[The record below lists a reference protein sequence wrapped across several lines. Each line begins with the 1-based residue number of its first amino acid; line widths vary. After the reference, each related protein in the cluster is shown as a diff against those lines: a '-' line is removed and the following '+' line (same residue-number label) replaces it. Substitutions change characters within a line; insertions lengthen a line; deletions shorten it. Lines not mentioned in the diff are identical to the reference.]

1 MAAPSVGLTQSSF
14 DALLPESPAVS
25 LFRQAGSLPLRK
37 MTSNSNHSELKALLT
52 GKPEPALVAAILA
65 PIGFADVPA
74 AFERLS
80 RTAGEGASRGLLAE
94 CLPSLLLSLSDTAQP
109 DHALVNFER
118 FVQSVPDRSALFAS
132 LRDNPRAVEILVR
145 LFVGS
150 QFLTEI
156 LLRSPDHLERLTQ
169 HKRLAELKSV
179 QQLHIEAEGAMLGID
194 DPDEQ
199 LNALRRFQRWELL
212 RVGICDFFGLL
223 DLRRVTV
230 QLSLLADALVQSCV
244 NHTYAQSGISP
255 SGFAVIAMGKL
266 GGEELNYS
274 SDIDL
279 LFLAET
285 NSPAH
290 WRIGQRLI
298 KALTTMSETG
308 FMYRVDMRLRP
319 WGRAGEL
326 VSSVE
331 SHLEYLASSA
341 QLWEKQ
347 AMLKARVIAGD
358 MQLGKSFLKR
368 AEHLLF
374 NTPSETVRESVRQM
388 KQKIEAGLARTGKT
402 WGEVK
407 LGQGS
412 IRDVEFVV
420 QYLQLIHGGKEP
432 AVRSFNTLDALVRL
446 ADCGFLH
453 ADEYRLL
460 TDGYVFLRTIEHALQ
475 LVHNKQTHELPQDEA
490 ELRYLARR
498 LDFGTAQQF
507 LAYYKQHGDS
517 VRRVYNR
524 YLGQGDKAHHA
535 QAIPENSGLKKHLD
549 RLEQE
554 YLTTFSEADIEQHA
568 LLAARIGDSEP
579 VVVESISV
587 ADNWR
592 VTIVGYDYPGE
603 LSLICGLLLVHGFDI
618 IEGQVF
624 TYEPLAVAARGET
637 ARPARQAWQRQSAR
651 RSNRRSEASPPVPA
665 HEDLRQKIVDV
676 FTVRSAEGVAA
687 REALQ
692 HYAADLRLL
701 VTQLQSGERDLAQG
715 ALVKRVAARLR
726 ATTAQPPGPLYPLEI
741 EIDNDL
747 SEQFTVL
754 RIRTEDTSGFL
765 YELTNAL
772 ALSGVYIS
780 RVSVH
785 SKGSQVFDTLL
796 VTDAKG
802 QKIVDPQKQRE
813 LQAAAVLIKH
823 FTHLLPRSPN
833 PEAALLHFRE
843 FVGQLF
849 MRPDW
854 PEELDS
860 LQKTGVLDALAQLL
874 GVSDFLWNDFLRV
887 QHGNLFP
894 VVRDVH
900 ALATAKTRLMLE
912 AELQKA
918 LESADSLE
926 ARRDALNAFKDREMF
941 RVDMRHIL
949 GHVREFSLFSEELS
963 NLAEVVVSAATG
975 MCQSDLA
982 EQFGPPLLK
991 DGCPAAFNVCALG
1004 KCGGRELGFASDIEL
1019 MFIYAGEG
1027 RTSGPHVVSTTEF
1040 YVKLVEGVTHSIKAH
1055 REGIFEIDLRLRP
1068 YGRAGSLAVSL
1079 EAFRSY
1085 FGPQGSAWPY
1095 ERQALVKLR
1104 PIAGD
1109 ENLGKQIVALRDE
1122 LIYTGEPFDV
1132 AAMRGMRERQQR
1144 QLVAAGTFNAKLSPG
1159 GLVDAEYLVQG
1170 LQITHGR
1177 RFPQLRL
1184 TNTLLAIDALFRAG
1198 VLTTDDATKLRDTY
1212 SFLRQLIGSLRIVRG
1227 NARDLTLPAQA
1238 SEEFAFLARR
1248 LGYEDHPAQLRSDL
1262 DRHVAD
1268 ILELSHRLLG

>member
-1 MAAPSVGLTQSSF
+1 
-14 DALLPESPAVS
+14 
-25 LFRQAGSLPLRK
+25 
-37 MTSNSNHSELKALLT
+37 MTPNTNQTDLQELLT
-52 GKPEPALVAAILA
+52 VTPDASRVATILA
-65 PIGFADVPA
+65 PIGFSDVPA

-80 RTAGEGASRGLLAE
+80 RTAGSGESRGLLAE
-94 CLPSLLLSLSDTAQP
+94 CLPGLLLALSDTAQP
-109 DHALVNFER
+109 DHALINFER
-118 FVQSVPDRSALFAS
+118 FVHAVSDRSALFRS

-156 LLRSPDHLERLTQ
+156 LLSSPGHLDRLTQ

-212 RVGICDFFGLL
+212 RIGICDFFGLL

-244 NHTYAQSGISP
+244 NHAYALSGISP

-298 KALTTMSETG
+298 KALTTMSDTG

-331 SHLEYLASSA
+331 SHLEYLANNA

-358 MQLGKSFLKR
+358 MSLGRNFLKR
-368 AEHLLF
+368 AEHHLF
-374 NTPSETVRESVRQM
+374 NAPSETVRESVRVM
-388 KQKIEAGLARTGKT
+388 KQKIEAGLARSGKT

-490 ELRYLARR
+490 ELKYLARR

-507 LAYYKQHGDS
+507 LAHYTQHQES
-517 VRRVYNR
+517 VRRVYDR
-524 YLGQGDKAHHA
+524 YLGRRDKVHQS
-535 QAIPENSGLKKHLD
+535 QAVPENPGLKKHLA

-554 YLTTFSEADIEQHA
+554 YLTTFSESDIEHHA
-568 LLAARIGDSEP
+568 LLAARISDAEP
-579 VVVESISV
+579 VVVETARSN
-587 ADNWR
+587 DNWC
-592 VTIVGYDYPGE
+592 VTIVGYDFPGE

-618 IEGQVF
+618 LEGQVF
-624 TYEPLAVAARGET
+624 TYEPLSAIGAGES
-637 ARPARQAWQRQSAR
+637 ARPARQAWRRQPPKRAG
-651 RSNRRSEASPPVPA
+651 RRSETSDPPPLQD
-665 HEDLRQKIVDV
+665 DLRQKIVDV
-676 FTVRSAEGVAA
+676 FSVRPAQGVDAT
-687 REALQ
+687 EALQ
-692 HYAADLRLL
+692 KYAAELRGLL
-701 VTQLQSGERDLAQG
+701 VQLQSGEQAAAQG
-715 ALVKRVAARLR
+715 ALVKRIAAKLR
-726 ATTAQPPGPLYPLEI
+726 TTKARPPGPLYPVEI
-741 EIDNDL
+741 EIDNAA

-780 RVSVH
+780 RVNVH

-796 VTDAKG
+796 VTDARG
-802 QKIVDPQKQRE
+802 QKIIDPQKQRE

-833 PEAALLHFRE
+833 PEGALLHFRE

-849 MRPDW
+849 SRPDW
-854 PEELDS
+854 PEELQS
-860 LQKTGVLDALAQLL
+860 LEKTGVLDALAQLL
-874 GVSDFLWNDFLRV
+874 GVSDFLWNDFLRM

-894 VVRDVH
+894 VVRDID
-900 ALATAKTRLMLE
+900 ALATSKSREMVE
-912 AELQKA
+912 AELQKV
-918 LESADSLE
+918 LESAPSPE
-926 ARRDALNAFKDREMF
+926 ARREALNAFKDREMF

-949 GHVREFSLFSEELS
+949 GHVPEFSRFSEELS
-963 NLAEVVVSAATG
+963 DLAEVVVVAAIR
-975 MCQSDLA
+975 MCLA
-982 EQFGPPLLK
+982 ELMLQFGKPQLK
-991 DGCPAAFNVCALG
+991 DRRPAPLAVCALG

-1019 MFIYAGEG
+1019 MFVYAGEG
-1027 RTSGPHVVSTTEF
+1027 RTTGPQVVSTTEF
-1040 YVKLVEGVTHSIKAH
+1040 YVKLVEGVTHAIKAH

-1079 EAFRSY
+1079 EAFRAY
-1085 FGPQGSAWPY
+1085 FGPQGAAWPY

-1109 ENLGKQIVALRDE
+1109 DEFGRQLVALRDD
-1122 LIYTGEPFDV
+1122 LIYTGESFDV
-1132 AAMRGMRERQQR
+1132 AAMRGKRERQLR
-1144 QLVAAGTFNAKLSPG
+1144 QLVQAGAFNAKLSPG
-1159 GLVDAEYLVQG
+1159 GLVDTEYLVQG

-1177 RFPQLRL
+1177 GFPQLRL
-1184 TNTLLAIDALFRAG
+1184 TNTLQAIDALSGAG
-1198 VLTTDDATKLRDTY
+1198 VLAQGDADKLREAY

-1227 NARDLTLPAQA
+1227 NARDLTLPPVET
-1238 SEEFAFLARR
+1238 EEFAFLARR
-1248 LGYEDHPAQLRSDL
+1248 LGYEDDVSRLRSDL
-1262 DRHVAD
+1262 DRHIAD
-1268 ILELSHRLLG
+1268 VLELSQRLLG

>member
-1 MAAPSVGLTQSSF
+1 MRA
-14 DALLPESPAVS
+14 D
-25 LFRQAGSLPLRK
+25 
-37 MTSNSNHSELKALLT
+37 HSELKELLT
-52 GKPEPALVAAILA
+52 QDPNRARVEAVLA
-65 PIGFADVPA
+65 PIGFSDVPA

-80 RTAGEGASRGLLAE
+80 RTAGSGENRDLLAE
-94 CLPSLLLSLSDTAQP
+94 CLPGLLLALSDTAQP
-109 DHALVNFER
+109 DHALINFER
-118 FVQSVPDRSALFAS
+118 FVQTVPERGALFRT

-156 LLRSPDHLERLTQ
+156 LLGSPGHLDRLTQ

-194 DPDEQ
+194 SVEEQ

-212 RVGICDFFGLL
+212 RIGICDFFGLL

-244 NHTYAQSGISP
+244 NHAYAQSGISP

-331 SHLEYLASSA
+331 SHLEYLANNA

-358 MQLGKSFLKR
+358 RELGKSFLKR
-368 AEHLLF
+368 AEHHLF
-374 NTPSETVRESVRQM
+374 NTPSETVRESVRGM
-388 KQKIEAGLARTGKT
+388 KQKIEAGLAKTGKT

-446 ADCGFLH
+446 ADFGFLH

-490 ELRYLARR
+490 ELKYLARR

-507 LAYYKQHGDS
+507 LAHYKQHGES
-517 VRRVYNR
+517 VRRVYDR
-524 YLGQGDKAHHA
+524 YLGQRDKAHQTQSA
-535 QAIPENSGLKKHLD
+535 PENPGLKKHLA

-554 YLTTFSEADIEQHA
+554 YLTTFSESDIESHA
-568 LLAARIGDSEP
+568 LLAARISDAEP
-579 VVVESISV
+579 VVVEPV
-587 ADNWR
+587 PAGENWR

-618 IEGQVF
+618 LEGQVF
-624 TYEPLAVAARGET
+624 TYEPLAAVAGDDSV
-637 ARPARQAWQRQSAR
+637 RPGRQAWRRQTSR
-651 RSNRRSEASPPVPA
+651 RTSRRSEDSDPHPVVQ
-665 HEDLRQKIVDV
+665 EDLRRKIVDV
-676 FTVRSAEGVAA
+676 FTVRAADGVAA
-687 REALQ
+687 AEALQ
-692 HYAADLRLL
+692 HYAADLRGLL
-701 VTQLQSGERDLAQG
+701 TQLQSGEPGSAQG
-715 ALVKRVAARLR
+715 ALVKRVASKLR
-726 ATTAQPPGPLYPLEI
+726 TTAAQPPGPLYPVEI
-741 EIDNDL
+741 EIDNDV
-747 SEQFTVL
+747 SEMFTVL

-772 ALSGVYIS
+772 AISGVYIS
-780 RVSVH
+780 RVNVH

-802 QKIVDPQKQRE
+802 HKIVDPQKQRE

-849 MRPDW
+849 TRPDW

-860 LQKTGVLDALAQLL
+860 LEKTGVLDALAQLL
-874 GVSDFLWNDFLRV
+874 GVSDFLWNDFLRM

-894 VVRDVH
+894 VVRDVD
-900 ALATAKTRLMLE
+900 ALATAKSREMLE
-912 AELQKA
+912 AELRSA
-918 LESADSLE
+918 LETASSPE
-926 ARRDALNAFKDREMF
+926 SRRTALNAFKDREMF

-949 GHVREFSLFSEELS
+949 GHVREFSRFSEELS
-963 NLAEVVVSAATG
+963 DLAEVVVVAASQ
-975 MCQSDLA
+975 MCLA
-982 EQFGPPLLK
+982 ELTSQFGAPQLK
-991 DGCPAAFNVCALG
+991 DLHPAPYTVCALG

-1019 MFIYAGEG
+1019 MFVYAGEG
-1027 RTSGPHVVSTTEF
+1027 RTSGPQVISTTEF
-1040 YVKLVEGVTHSIKAH
+1040 YVKLVEGVTHAIKAH

-1079 EAFRSY
+1079 EAFRGY
-1085 FGPQGSAWPY
+1085 FGPQGAAWPY

-1109 ENLGKQIVALRDE
+1109 EEFGRQIVTLRDE
-1122 LIYTGEPFDV
+1122 FTYTCEPFDV
-1132 AAMRGMRERQQR
+1132 AAMRGMRERQLR
-1144 QLVAAGTFNAKLSPG
+1144 QLVDAGTFNAKLSPG
-1159 GLVDAEYLVQG
+1159 GLVDTEYLVQG
-1170 LQITHGR
+1170 LQVTHGR
-1177 RFPQLRL
+1177 REPQVRS
-1184 TNTLLAIDALFRAG
+1184 TNTLQAIEALSRAG
-1198 VLTTDDATKLRDTY
+1198 VLTEGDAAKLRDAY
-1212 SFLRQLIGSLRIVRG
+1212 NFLRQVIGSLRIVRG
-1227 NARDLTLPAQA
+1227 NARDLTLPPLET
-1238 SEEFAFLARR
+1238 EEFAFLARR
-1248 LGYEDHPAQLRSDL
+1248 LGYDDNVSRLGSDL
-1262 DRHVAD
+1262 DRHVANV
-1268 ILELSHRLLG
+1268 LELSQRLLG

>member
-1 MAAPSVGLTQSSF
+1 
-14 DALLPESPAVS
+14 
-25 LFRQAGSLPLRK
+25 
-37 MTSNSNHSELKALLT
+37 MTPNSNHTDLIELLT
-52 GKPEPALVAAILA
+52 GTPDEARVASVLA
-65 PIGFADVPA
+65 PIGFSDVPA

-80 RTAGEGASRGLLAE
+80 RTAGMGESRGLLAE
-94 CLPSLLLSLSDTAQP
+94 CLPGLLLALSDTAQP
-109 DHALVNFER
+109 DHALINFER
-118 FVQSVPDRSALFAS
+118 FVQTVADRSVLFRS
-132 LRDNPRAVEILVR
+132 LRDNPRAIEILVR

-156 LLRSPDHLERLTQ
+156 LLCSPGHLDRLTQ

-179 QQLHIEAEGAMLGID
+179 QQLHIEAEGSMLGID
-194 DPDEQ
+194 DPEEQ
-199 LNALRRFQRWELL
+199 LNSLRRFQRWELL
-212 RVGICDFFGLL
+212 RIGICDFFGLL

-244 NHTYAQSGISP
+244 NHAYAQSGISP

-331 SHLEYLASSA
+331 SHLEYLANNA

-358 MQLGKSFLKR
+358 MPLGKGFLKR
-368 AEHLLF
+368 AEHHLF
-374 NTPSETVRESVRQM
+374 NTPSETARESVRGM
-388 KQKIEAGLARTGKT
+388 KQKIEAGLARSGKT

-490 ELRYLARR
+490 ELKYLARR

-507 LAYYKQHGDS
+507 LAHYTQHQES
-517 VRRVYNR
+517 VRRVYDR
-524 YLGQGDKAHHA
+524 YLGQRDKAHQSQDA
-535 QAIPENSGLKKHLD
+535 PENPGLRKHLA

-554 YLTTFSEADIEQHA
+554 YLTTFSESDIERHA
-568 LLAARIGDSEP
+568 LLASRISDAEP
-579 VVVESISV
+579 VIVEAESS
-587 ADNWR
+587 AANWR
-592 VTIVGYDYPGE
+592 VTIVGFDFPGE
-603 LSLICGLLLVHGFDI
+603 LSLICGLLLVYGFDI

-624 TYEPLAVAARGET
+624 TYEPLSSVGTGASS
-637 ARPARQAWQRQSAR
+637 RPARQAWRRQAPR
-651 RSNRRSEASPPVPA
+651 RAGRRSETSELPLPQ
-665 HEDLRQKIVDV
+665 EDMRQKIVDV
-676 FTVRSAEGVAA
+676 FTVRPAQGAVAA
-687 REALQ
+687 EALQ
-692 HYAADLRLL
+692 QYAADLRGLL
-701 VTQLQSGERDLAQG
+701 TQLQSGEQAAAQG
-715 ALVKRVAARLR
+715 ALVKRVASKLR
-726 ATTAQPPGPLYPLEI
+726 STAAQSPGPLYPVEI
-741 EIDNDL
+741 EIDNEASDL
-747 SEQFTVL
+747 FTVL

-833 PEAALLHFRE
+833 PEGALLHFRE

-849 MRPDW
+849 TRPDW
-854 PEELDS
+854 PEELQS
-860 LQKTGVLDALAQLL
+860 LEKTGVLDALAQLL
-874 GVSDFLWNDFLRV
+874 GVSDFLWNDFLRM

-894 VVRDVH
+894 VVRDID
-900 ALATAKTRLMLE
+900 ALATAKSRELLE
-912 AELQKA
+912 AELQRVLA
-918 LESADSLE
+918 AAPSPE
-926 ARRDALNAFKDREMF
+926 ARREALNAFKDREMF

-949 GHVREFSLFSEELS
+949 GHVREFSRFSEELS
-963 NLAEVVVSAATG
+963 DLAEVVVVAAIRI
-975 MCQSDLA
+975 CLEELA
-982 EQFGPPLLK
+982 LQYGKPLLK
-991 DGCPAAFNVCALG
+991 DTRPARCAVCALG

-1019 MFIYAGEG
+1019 MFVYEGEG
-1027 RTSGPHVVSTTEF
+1027 RTTGPQIISTTEF
-1040 YVKLVEGVTHSIKAH
+1040 NAKLVEGVTHAIKAH

-1079 EAFRSY
+1079 EAFRAY
-1085 FGPQGSAWPY
+1085 FGPQGAAWPY

-1109 ENLGKQIVALRDE
+1109 EDFGREIVALRDE

-1132 AAMRGMRERQQR
+1132 AAMRGMRERQLR
-1144 QLVAAGTFNAKLSPG
+1144 QLVDAGTFNAKLSTG
-1159 GLVDAEYLVQG
+1159 GLVDSEYLVQG
-1170 LQITHGR
+1170 LQITYGR
-1177 RFPQLRL
+1177 EFPQLRS
-1184 TNTLLAIDALFRAG
+1184 TNTLGAIDELAGAG
-1198 VLTTDDATKLRDTY
+1198 VLAQVDSEKLRDAYT
-1212 SFLRQLIGSLRIVRG
+1212 FLRQLIGSLRIVRG
-1227 NARDLTLPAQA
+1227 NARDLNLPRIE

-1248 LGYEDHPAQLRSDL
+1248 LGYDDDVARLRSDL

-1268 ILELSHRLLG
+1268 VLELSQRLLG

>member
-1 MAAPSVGLTQSSF
+1 MAQNTNNHHLKDLLIGAP
-14 DALLPESPAVS
+14 DEARIAAL
-25 LFRQAGSLPLRK
+25 
-37 MTSNSNHSELKALLT
+37 
-52 GKPEPALVAAILA
+52 LA

-80 RTAGEGASRGLLAE
+80 RTAGSGESRGLLAE
-94 CLPSLLLSLSDTAQP
+94 CLPNLLLALSDTAQP
-109 DHALVNFER
+109 DHALINFER
-118 FVQSVPDRSALFAS
+118 FAHTVPDRSALFRS
-132 LRDNPRAVEILVR
+132 LIDNPRAVEILVR

-156 LLRSPDHLERLTQ
+156 LLSSPGHLDRLTQ

-194 DPDEQ
+194 DSDEQ

-212 RVGICDFFGLL
+212 RIGICDFFGLL

-230 QLSLLADALVQSCV
+230 QLSLLADALVQACV
-244 NHTYAQSGISP
+244 NHAYAQSGISP

-331 SHLEYLASSA
+331 SHLEYLANSA

-358 MQLGKSFLKR
+358 ASLGRSFLKR
-368 AEHLLF
+368 AEHHLF
-374 NTPSETVRESVRQM
+374 NTPSETVRESVRVM
-388 KQKIEAGLARTGKT
+388 KEKIEAGLARSGKT

-432 AVRSFNTLDALVRL
+432 VVRSFNTLDALVRL

-490 ELRYLARR
+490 ELKYLARR

-507 LAYYKQHGDS
+507 LAHYKQHQES
-517 VRRVYNR
+517 VRRVYDR
-524 YLGQGDKAHHA
+524 YLGQRDKAHQSQVA
-535 QAIPENSGLKKHLD
+535 GENPGLKKHLA

-554 YLTTFSEADIEQHA
+554 YVTTFSESDIERHA
-568 LLAARIGDSEP
+568 LLAARISDSEP
-579 VVVESISV
+579 VIVEVV
-587 ADNWR
+587 ADGENWR
-592 VTIVGYDYPGE
+592 VTIVGFDYPGE
-603 LSLICGLLLVHGFDI
+603 LSVICGLLLVHGFDI
-618 IEGQVF
+618 LEGQVF
-624 TYEPLAVAARGET
+624 TYEPVSNVGTAVS
-637 ARPARQAWQRQSAR
+637 ARPSRQAWRRQPPR
-651 RSNRRSEASPPVPA
+651 RAGRRPEAAEPAVP
-665 HEDLRQKIVDV
+665 HEDVRQKIVDV
-676 FTVRSAEGVAA
+676 FTVRPAQGVHAA
-687 REALQ
+687 EALQ
-692 HYAADLRLL
+692 QYAADLRGLL
-701 VTQLQSGERDLAQG
+701 AQLHAGEQAAAQG
-715 ALVKRVAARLR
+715 ALVKRVASKLR
-726 ATTAQPPGPLYPLEI
+726 SVGALPAGPLYPVEI
-741 EIDNDL
+741 EIDNDA

-780 RVSVH
+780 RVNVH

-802 QKIVDPQKQRE
+802 QKIVDAQKQRE

-833 PEAALLHFRE
+833 PEGALLHFRE

-849 MRPDW
+849 TRPDW
-854 PEELDS
+854 PEELQS
-860 LQKTGVLDALAQLL
+860 LEKTGVLDALAQLL
-874 GVSDFLWNDFLRV
+874 GVSDFLWNDFLRM

-894 VVRDVH
+894 VVRDVD
-900 ALATAKTRLMLE
+900 ALATAKSREVLE
-912 AELQKA
+912 AELRKS
-918 LESADSLE
+918 LESASSPE
-926 ARRDALNAFKDREMF
+926 ARREALNSFKDREMF

-949 GHVREFSLFSEELS
+949 GHVREFSRFSEELS
-963 NLAEVVVSAATG
+963 
-975 MCQSDLA
+975 DLA
-982 EQFGPPLLK
+982 EIVVVAAIRICLSELALQFGMPLLK
-991 DGCPAAFNVCALG
+991 DMRPAPLAVCALG

-1019 MFIYAGEG
+1019 MFVYAGEG
-1027 RTSGPHVVSTTEF
+1027 RTTGPQVISTTEF
-1040 YVKLVEGVTHSIKAH
+1040 YVKLVEGVTHAIKAH

-1079 EAFRSY
+1079 EAFRAY
-1085 FGPQGSAWPY
+1085 FGPQGAAWPY

-1109 ENLGKQIVALRDE
+1109 DEFGRQIVALRDE

-1132 AAMRGMRERQQR
+1132 AAMRGMRERQLR
-1144 QLVAAGTFNAKLSPG
+1144 QLVDAGTFNAKLSSG
-1159 GLVDAEYLVQG
+1159 GLVDTEYLVQG

-1177 RFPQLRL
+1177 EFPQLRL
-1184 TNTLLAIDALFRAG
+1184 TNTLRAIDALSEAG
-1198 VLTTDDATKLRDTY
+1198 VLTQDDAGKLRDAY
-1212 SFLRQLIGSLRIVRG
+1212 EFLRQLIGSLRIVRG
-1227 NARDLTLPAQA
+1227 NARDLALPPVGT
-1238 SEEFAFLARR
+1238 EEFAFLARR
-1248 LGYEDHPAQLRSDL
+1248 LGYDDDASRLRSDL
-1262 DRHVAD
+1262 DRHIAD
-1268 ILELSHRLLG
+1268 VLELSQRLLG

>member
-1 MAAPSVGLTQSSF
+1 MITDPHSAELKTLLAENPNPEAAL
-14 DALLPESPAVS
+14 ALLE
-25 LFRQAGSLPLRK
+25 
-37 MTSNSNHSELKALLT
+37 
-52 GKPEPALVAAILA
+52 
-65 PIGFADVPA
+65 PIGFADRAA
-74 AFERLS
+74 AFERLT
-80 RTAGEGASRGLLAE
+80 RTAGTGASRELLAD
-94 CLPSLLLSLSDTAQP
+94 CLPTLLLALSDTAQP

-118 FVQSVPDRSALFAS
+118 FVQSVPDRAVLFHQ
-132 LRDNPRAVEILVR
+132 LRDNPRTVEILVR

-156 LLRSPDHLERLTQ
+156 LLCSPWHLERLAQ

-212 RVGICDFFGLL
+212 RIGICDFFGLL

-230 QLSLLADALVQSCV
+230 QLSLLADALVQSCL
-244 NHTYAQSGISP
+244 NHAYAQSGVSP
-255 SGFAVIAMGKL
+255 SGFVVIAMGKL

-279 LFLAET
+279 LFLADS

-298 KALTTMSETG
+298 KALTSVSETG

-331 SHLEYLASSA
+331 SHLEYLTNSA

-347 AMLKARVIAGD
+347 ALLKARVIAGD
-358 MQLGKSFLKR
+358 RKVGTGFLKR

-374 NTPSETVRESVRQM
+374 NTPSEAVRESIRGM
-388 KQKIEAGLARTGKT
+388 KQKIEAGLARSGRM

-407 LGQGS
+407 LGEGS

-490 ELRYLARR
+490 EQTYLARR
-498 LDFGTAQQF
+498 LDFGTASQF
-507 LAYYKQHGDS
+507 LAHFKQHGEA
-517 VRRVYNR
+517 VRRVYDR
-524 YLGQGDKAHHA
+524 YLGQRDKAHQTDSKSA
-535 QAIPENSGLKKHLD
+535 NPGLKKHLA
-549 RLEQE
+549 RLEDE
-554 YLTTFSEADIEQHA
+554 YAATFSEPDIEQHA
-568 LLAARIGDSEP
+568 QLAERITDADP
-579 VVVESISV
+579 VIVET
-587 ADNWR
+587 APAGENWR

-618 IEGQVF
+618 VEGDVF
-624 TYEPLAVAARGET
+624 TYEPLAAADG
-637 ARPARQAWQRQSAR
+637 APASRPARQAWRRQAQR
-651 RSNRRSEASPPVPA
+651 RSTRRQESAPEPSPR
-665 HEDLRQKIVDV
+665 EDLRQKIVDV
-676 FTVRSAEGVAA
+676 FTVRPDPGVVAEP
-687 REALQ
+687 ALKQ
-692 HYAADLRLL
+692 YAEDLRGILR
-701 VTQLQSGERDLAQG
+701 QLQAGQAAEAQG

-726 ATTAQPPGPLYPLEI
+726 RTGDEPPAPLYPVLI
-741 EIDNDL
+741 EIDNDA
-747 SEQFTVL
+747 SDQFTVL
-754 RIRTEDTSGFL
+754 RIRTEDTPGFL

-772 ALSGVYIS
+772 ALSGMYIS
-780 RVSVH
+780 RVRVH
-785 SKGSQVFDTLL
+785 SQVNQVFDTVL

-813 LQAAAVLIKH
+813 LQAATVLIKH

-833 PEAALLHFRE
+833 PEGALLHFRE

-849 MRPDW
+849 TRPDW
-854 PEELDS
+854 PEELAS
-860 LQKTGVLDALAQLL
+860 LEKTGVLDALAQLL
-874 GVSDFLWNDFLRV
+874 GVSDFLWNDFLRM

-894 VVRDVH
+894 VVRDVD
-900 ALATAKTRLMLE
+900 ALATVKSRDVLA
-912 AELQKA
+912 AELRAA
-918 LESADSLE
+918 LAGAASAE

-949 GHVREFSLFSEELS
+949 GHVREFRQFSEELS
-963 NLAEVVVSAATG
+963 DLAEVVVVATAE
-975 MCQSDLA
+975 MCVGELEAQYGAPLA
-982 EQFGPPLLK
+982 K
-991 DGCPAAFNVCALG
+991 DKKPIPYSVCALG

-1019 MFIYAGEG
+1019 MFVYSGEG
-1027 RTSGPHVVSTTEF
+1027 RTAGRASISATEF
-1040 YVKLVEGVTHSIKAH
+1040 YVKLVESVTHAIRAH

-1079 EAFRSY
+1079 DAFQAY
-1085 FGPQGSAWPY
+1085 FGPQGAAWPY

-1104 PIAGD
+1104 PVAGD
-1109 ENLGKQIVALRDE
+1109 PNFGRELVRLRDE

-1132 AAMRGMRERQQR
+1132 AAMRGMRERQVR
-1144 QLVAAGTFNAKLSPG
+1144 QLVSAGTFNAKLSPG
-1159 GLVDAEYLVQG
+1159 GLVDTEYLVQG
-1170 LQITHGR
+1170 LQISHGR
-1177 RFPQLRL
+1177 QRPELRL
-1184 TNTLLAIDALFRAG
+1184 TNTLEAIEALRRTGILSDVDAAR
-1198 VLTTDDATKLRDTY
+1198 LRDAY
-1212 SFLRQLIGSLRIVRG
+1212 NFLRQLIGSLRIVRG
-1227 NARDLTLPAQA
+1227 NARDLTLPPED
-1238 SEEFAFLARR
+1238 SEEFAFFARR
-1248 LGYEDHPAQLRSDL
+1248 LGYEDDVARL
-1262 DRHVAD
+1262 DGELDSHVQNV
-1268 ILELSHRLLG
+1268 LELSQRLLG